1 MQVIHHAQPA
11 VDMESFNVVETVQ
24 PAERALFWVGAL
36 TTALLALWLLYL
48 IITGFRIWV
57 LGNGDLL
64 SPKLGKWAGKLN
76 DMCWE

>member
-1 MQVIHHAQPA
+1 
-11 VDMESFNVVETVQ
+11 MESFNVVGTLQ

-36 TTALLALWLLYL
+36 TTASLALWLLYK

-76 DMCWE
+76 DMRACTGRTWVG